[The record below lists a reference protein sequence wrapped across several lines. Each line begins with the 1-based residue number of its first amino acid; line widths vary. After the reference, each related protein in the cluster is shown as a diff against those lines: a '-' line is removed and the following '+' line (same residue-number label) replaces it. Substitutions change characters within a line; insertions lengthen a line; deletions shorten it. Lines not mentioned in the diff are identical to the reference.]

1 MELRHQLAVLR
12 SWFWLLVASALLAGG
27 AAYLVSSALPKVYE
41 GNVTLIV
48 GQSLQAA
55 NPDINSLLASQRL
68 SQTYA
73 SLATTTPLLQQ
84 VIDKEH
90 LGITPTDFIKRVT
103 ATAATDSTLVHI
115 TVQDGDPVRAAALA
129 NDLAAALIA
138 ASPAIAGRDT
148 QVQHFIDADLL
159 ATQQQITDISTEVQR
174 LSNLPTRSAADDQ
187 QLQTLQAQLVTLRQT
202 YATMLGFSSN
212 NGANLVTVVDPA
224 SPPLQPSSPRV
235 LLTTILT
242 ALVGLLL
249 AIGFVYLLDYLD
261 DSLKTS
267 DDVEAVLGLPTLGT
281 IVKMRSDKGRSEI
294 YRLATILY
302 PRSSVAEAY
311 RTLRS
316 NIEFASVDAPV
327 KVLLVTS
334 SIPSEG
340 KTTTAANLAVAMAQ
354 TGRSTI
360 LVDADLRK
368 PGVHRIFDVPNVR
381 GLTTLLRSDEATID
395 DVALETEQEG
405 IRVITTGP
413 LPPNPAELMGSQ
425 RMQLILNRLSAV
437 ADLVIVDSP
446 PLQAVTDA
454 ALLAAVCDGTLL
466 IVDAGRTRR
475 GVARNG
481 REALAKAGARVIG
494 VALNRLPERAVSD
507 YYAYYGA
514 YGVDAKDGAR
524 TAGPNVP
531 VSTADKGS

>member
-27 AAYLVSSALPKVYE
+27 AAYLVSSSLPKVYE

-90 LGITPTDFIKRVT
+90 LGITPTDFIKRVS
-103 ATAATDSTLVHI
+103 ATAATDSTLVHL

-148 QVQHFIDADLL
+148 QVQRFIDADLL

-235 LLTTILT
+235 LLNTILT

-249 AIGFVYLLDYLD
+249 AIGFVFLLDYLD

-267 DDVEAVLGLPTLGT
+267 DDVEAALGLPTLGS
-281 IVKMRSDKGRSEI
+281 IVKMRTEKGRSEI

-360 LVDADLRK
+360 LLDADLRK

-425 RMQLILNRLSAV
+425 R
-437 ADLVIVDSP
+437 
-446 PLQAVTDA
+446 
-454 ALLAAVCDGTLL
+454 
-466 IVDAGRTRR
+466 
-475 GVARNG
+475 
-481 REALAKAGARVIG
+481 
-494 VALNRLPERAVSD
+494 
-507 YYAYYGA
+507 
-514 YGVDAKDGAR
+514 
-524 TAGPNVP
+524 
-531 VSTADKGS
+531 